1 MRFSIGSALCL
12 RRRPTPDS
20 LPPRFSCRLLRR
32 VRQPAA
38 QLESE
43 GLDVLAE
50 IPNLR
55 QQAGISFRSQLIAKR
70 ELYAAMRFEV
80 PAQFGIE
87 SV

>member
-1 MRFSIGSALCL
+1 
-12 RRRPTPDS
+12 
-20 LPPRFSCRLLRR
+20 
-32 VRQPAA
+32 
-38 QLESE
+38 
-43 GLDVLAE
+43 VLAE